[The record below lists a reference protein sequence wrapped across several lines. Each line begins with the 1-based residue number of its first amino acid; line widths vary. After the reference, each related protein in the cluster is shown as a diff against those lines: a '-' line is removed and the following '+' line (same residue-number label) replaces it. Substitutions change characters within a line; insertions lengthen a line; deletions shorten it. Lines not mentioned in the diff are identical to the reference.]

1 MKGITIGELGPK
13 VGFNCVN
20 NGFLGFNQ
28 VRIPLKNMMMKNA
41 KVLPN
46 GDFIKV
52 QESILTYWIMTFVRV
67 NILRDMAR
75 LMSKATTIATR
86 YSIVRRQSP
95 IDPSQPEP
103 KVIDHVTQQLKVFP
117 AIAKTI
123 VFQLAARSLLK
134 MYDEVKADIAEGN
147 LMKLPEF
154 HATSCCLK
162 AVSTT
167 ETVQSVQ
174 TLRLACGGHGYLNSS
189 GFQDCYGT
197 AAAAQAYEGDN
208 TIMFLQTARF
218 LMKAWENAIEGG
230 SMLSGSVEYLRNY
243 TSKGPRKQP
252 WGDSP
257 REILGAFQAASAG
270 EIAIAHKGLEERK
283 KIMKRE
289 EATSQS
295 GVELSKASEIHCQV
309 FLLQNAIDMID
320 ASKSKASSSV
330 FEALGEVLELF
341 AVDLAFRYMGS
352 LMQVCSLC

>member
-28 VRIPLKNMMMKNA
+28 VRIPLKNMLMKNS

-46 GDFIKV
+46 GDFVKV
-52 QESILTYWIMTFVRV
+52 QESILTYWIMTLVRV
-67 NILRDMAR
+67 NILRDQAR
-75 LMSKATTIATR
+75 LLSKAATIAMR

-95 IDPSQPEP
+95 IDPNLPEP
-103 KVIDHVTQQLKVFP
+103 KIIDHVTQQLKVFP
-117 AIAKTI
+117 AIAKVI
-123 VFQLAARSLLK
+123 VFQLAARNLLK
-134 MYDEVKADIAEGN
+134 MYDEVKDDIGQGN
-147 LMKLPEF
+147 LMRLPEF

-167 ETVQSVQ
+167 ESVQTVQ

-218 LMKAWENAIEGG
+218 LMKAWAHALEGG
-230 SMLSGSVEYLRNY
+230 SMLTPTVEYLKKY
-243 TSKGPRKQP
+243 TSKGVGKET

-257 REILGAFQAASAG
+257 RGILRALQAASAG
-270 EIAIAHKGLEERK
+270 EIAIAFKSLEQRK

-289 EATSQS
+289 EATS
-295 GVELSKASEIHCQV
+295 
-309 FLLQNAIDMID
+309 
-320 ASKSKASSSV
+320 
-330 FEALGEVLELF
+330 
-341 AVDLAFRYMGS
+341 
-352 LMQVCSLC
+352 